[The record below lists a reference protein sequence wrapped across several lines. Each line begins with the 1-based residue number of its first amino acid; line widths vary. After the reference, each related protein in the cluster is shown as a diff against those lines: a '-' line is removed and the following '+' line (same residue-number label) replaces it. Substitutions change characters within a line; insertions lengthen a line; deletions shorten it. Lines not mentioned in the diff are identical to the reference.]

1 MSRFVWSIFIVQLA
15 WKDMQS
21 NVNWY
26 CLLWT
31 RFLSTPQ
38 ISQFP
43 LKKKRKKKVSFSCC
57 TVHFYRLCLR
67 FVNLKLELALL
78 PLSKTSVAG
87 AGLCLKQRTC
97 SCCWVWGWKWRGMWT
112 FFTSVSFR
120 TWLHVASFHLR
131 KLKRTIICTLPNGDR
146 SWDCAPDPE
155 FVGSV
160 SMSFHLMERS
170 EQHLDAVSG
179 C

>member
-38 ISQFP
+38 ISRFP

-112 FFTSVSFR
+112 FFMSVSFR

-160 SMSFHLMERS
+160 SVSFHLMERS

>member
-43 LKKKRKKKVSFSCC
+43 LKKKRKESFSCC